1 MWLGLRLQLSFRRRP
16 MTVVY
21 QFSSCLFIWQN
32 LNRSKLMALYCICSE
47 DFIWESD
54 FLCGSSLPLQL
65 WMYSKW
71 IGTTTSS
78 HFEVSRPEPLP
89 LIIHTIL
96 CNGLE
101 GIVRYST
108 LWSSPPE
115 RIKNA
120 APKLIQNNEF
130 LCVCHL
136 FPFQIKKCSIM
147 TGFVNI
153 SRTDRSTLSPNISGW
168 FSHSQWEGTNSRRA
182 LPSLLCNL
190 IMQAFKTFPIGDFWC
205 FQLAQETNLCHC
217 SEHWLPHL
225 HFGEVK
231 RSAI

>member
-1 MWLGLRLQLSFRRRP
+1 MLHLLFCLTFP
-16 MTVVY
+16 A
-21 QFSSCLFIWQN
+21 FSSADGLSGISVPWGITWWVDLPSWCKQISLCDWAWGCSWVSEGDQWLLYISSPAVCSYDS

-54 FLCGSSLPLQL
+54 FLCGSSLPLQP

-130 LCVCHL
+130 LCMSSV
-136 FPFQIKKCSIM
+136 PFS
-147 TGFVNI
+147 N
-153 SRTDRSTLSPNISGW
+153 
-168 FSHSQWEGTNSRRA
+168 
-182 LPSLLCNL
+182 
-190 IMQAFKTFPIGDFWC
+190 
-205 FQLAQETNLCHC
+205 
-217 SEHWLPHL
+217 
-225 HFGEVK
+225 
-231 RSAI
+231 